1 MDLNPSKF
9 ALLTGAGFTKDFGG
23 FLASEMHERI
33 LNHRRIDEIPRVRE
47 LLLDDFDYES
57 VYSKILNDIQSSEQE
72 KQVLLE
78 ILVDVLVLLDDYTK
92 DYCHNERESRG
103 VAWGGV
109 HAILHVCN
117 AVSNKKGYHF
127 TTNQDIFLERQT
139 GRRSGFVP
147 CIGGNQ
153 AGLRPRQQLQSSHYI
168 SLPNA
173 EEIERLKQQFN
184 SSGDLQY
191 IKLHGSL
198 GWISANGGSTMV
210 VGKAKLIEIE
220 KEPILQLYYHEIFK
234 PVVFQGGCHLLVVGY
249 SFGDKHINDA
259 IVEAAREHDLK
270 LFVITP
276 SGPEVLKQNLER
288 VDPILW
294 KKCKYIKGGIKELS
308 PYGQDHRT
316 FEGYLFRTVG
326 IK

>member
-1 MDLNPSKF
+1 MDLNPSQF
-9 ALLTGAGFTKDFGG
+9 VLLTGAGFTKDFGG

-57 VYSKILNDIQSSEQE
+57 VYSKILNDPKSTEQE
-72 KQVLLE
+72 KQILLE
-78 ILVDVLVLLDDYTK
+78 ILADVLILMDDFTK
-92 DYCHNERESRG
+92 DYCHNERECHG
-103 VAWGGV
+103 VGWGGV

-139 GRRSGFVP
+139 GRRSDFVP
-147 CIGGNQ
+147 RIGGNQ
-153 AGLRPRQQLQSSHYI
+153 IGLQASQKLQSSHYI
-168 SLPNA
+168 HLPTT
-173 EEIERLKQQFN
+173 EEIEKIKQQF
-184 SSGDLQY
+184 SSAGDLQY

-210 VGKAKLIEIE
+210 IGKAKLTDID
-220 KEPILQLYYHEIFK
+220 KEPVLKLYYHEIFK
-234 PVVFQGGCHLLVVGY
+234 PVLCQGGCHLFVVGY
-249 SFGDKHINDA
+249 GFRDTHINDV
-259 IVEAAREHDLK
+259 IVEAARRHDLK

-276 SGPEVLKQNLER
+276 SGPETLKKNLER
-288 VDPILW
+288 VDPLLW
-294 KKCKYIKGGIKELS
+294 RKCKYIKGGIRELS

-316 FEGYLFRTVG
+316 FEEYLFRTLG